1 MANLDIVRGIVAAL
15 GKPESLITFV
25 ADRPGHDRRYAM
37 NIDRIRDD
45 VGWQPVVSFD
55 TGIQSTIEW
64 YLQHEAW
71 SRPLL
76 REPGRVADTMY
87 RTA

>member
-1 MANLDIVRGIVAAL
+1 MANLDIVAGIVAAL

-25 ADRPGHDRRYAM
+25 TDRPGHDRRYAM

-45 VGWQPVVSFD
+45 VGWQPLVSFD

-71 SRPLL
+71 WRPLL
-76 REPGRVADTMY
+76 RESGRVADTMY
-87 RTA
+87 KA